1 MAKNQ
6 KHDYEDDFDDFDDD
20 FLEVSDND
28 YDLNF
33 NDNKTSR
40 KSHRAKPK
48 RSARHRIEDYFER
61 KAMKDTDWNW
71 DFDYDYD

>member
-6 KHDYEDDFDDFDDD
+6 KHEYEDDFDDNFDDD
-20 FLEVSDND
+20 FLDSSDD
-28 YDLNF
+28 GCDLDF

-40 KSHRAKPK
+40 KSHRVKPK
-48 RSARHRIEDYFER
+48 ISARHRIEDYFER

-71 DFDYDYD
+71 DLDYD